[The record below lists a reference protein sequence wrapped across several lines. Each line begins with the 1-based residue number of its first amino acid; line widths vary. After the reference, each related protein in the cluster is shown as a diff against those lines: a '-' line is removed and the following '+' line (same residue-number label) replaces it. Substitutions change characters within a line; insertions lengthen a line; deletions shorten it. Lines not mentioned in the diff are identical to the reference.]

1 MSEVRTESGL
11 RSQLSLSRAERRDSG
26 VYRCQAE
33 NAFGRS
39 EHLIYASV
47 QGNIFMFNNKQLNFN
62 VMLRIMYLA
71 PSLAHI
77 LSSLIVCKIFLLR
90 KRKSLNDNNLILIM

>member
-26 VYRCQAE
+26 IYRCQAE

-39 EHLIYASV
+39 EHLIYVSV
-47 QGNIFMFNNKQLNFN
+47 QGKIYISNYAQGTG
-62 VMLRIMYLA
+62 
-71 PSLAHI
+71 
-77 LSSLIVCKIFLLR
+77 KIF
-90 KRKSLNDNNLILIM
+90 